1 MFDVAPSELLLV
13 AIIALIFIG
22 PKDLPFALR
31 TLGRWIGQARRMS
44 NHFKAGVDAMIREAE
59 MAEIEREW
67 RERNAR
73 IMAEHPDAEA
83 HDEPMPAS
91 DDGPQMEPIRRAG
104 DSDAASQAAVAYP
117 QPETLPTS
125 NASPVSSTDETESDE
140 PQLPLSKSGETK
152 F

>member
-13 AIIALIFIG
+13 AIVALIFIG

-31 TLGRWIGQARRMS
+31 TLGRWVGQARRMS

-67 RERNAR
+67 RERNER

-83 HDEPMPAS
+83 HDEQSAQTIEE
-91 DDGPQMEPIRRAG
+91 PQMEPIDRAS
-104 DSDAASQAAVAYP
+104 DPDAAAKAASARA
-117 QPETLPTS
+117 QPD
-125 NASPVSSTDETESDE
+125 SSRNPAVEKPESTGDE
-140 PQLPLSKSGETK
+140 PQLPLSESGEVK
-152 F
+152 R